1 MEKKLLP
8 LLYASAT
15 RLDSIPR
22 AQIVTL
28 VPIQTAG
35 ICVPMYALTTLQL
48 IDKVED
54 GVEQNYLERFSVTG
68 CFSCPLYISLNFCYV
83 LGTKG
88 QPQLYLM

>member
-1 MEKKLLP
+1 MLVVWFVEFLWKKKLLP

-28 VPIQTAG
+28 VPIQTAS

-54 GVEQNYLERFSVTG
+54 GVEQNYLERFQSQGV
-68 CFSCPLYISLNFCYV
+68 FLV
-83 LGTKG
+83 LCTF
-88 QPQLYLM
+88 L

>member
-1 MEKKLLP
+1 MP

-22 AQIVTL
+22 AQIITF

-54 GVEQNYLERFSVTG
+54 GVEQNYLERFQSQGV
-68 CFSCPLYISLNFCYV
+68 FLV
-83 LGTKG
+83 LCTF
-88 QPQLYLM
+88 L